1 MRTIKQSSV
10 QNLLGKA
17 AGGRGGTLHSF
28 LVVLGDRYALYA
40 TGQYSTDVKEPIVW
54 SKAPSSVQE
63 RRSSEAA
70 DGDAPH
76 GSPTSGE
83 DRAMRVQQEET
94 AFMTLIC
101 HECAAAPESPMG
113 NSVRSVGQL

>member
-10 QNLLGKA
+10 RNFLGKA
-17 AGGRGGTLHSF
+17 AGGCGGTLHSV
-28 LVVLGDRYALYA
+28 LVVLGKKGAHYA

-63 RRSSEAA
+63 RRSREAA
-70 DGDAPH
+70 DGDAPTQ

-83 DRAMRVQQEET
+83 DRARVQQEET

-101 HECAAAPESPMG
+101 HECAAAIESPIG
-113 NSVRSVGQL
+113 NSVRSVGS